1 MNASQKELNQL
12 LSQNQAPLPDQQTRQ
27 LHIQNCKKAILSM
40 DYLGQQSFLE
50 KILTQA
56 SYLSPLV
63 WITQAGILIILLLF
77 ALQESQT
84 SIFSCLLLLPSILTL
99 ILLYELS
106 KSFSCHMWELES
118 GCRYNLPQLFLM
130 RLCILGFC
138 DLLILGS
145 SLIAFRIVGGS
156 LWLFCLC
163 TLLPFFVSAALCLW
177 ALRILGN
184 RCTPLRLSVIPILT
198 AFLCTFWEN
207 QVYVWLSNG
216 FPLEKVSTW
225 ATLSALLF
233 FLYHAVR
240 LCAKQ
245 NDFFNRKEKTVW
257 N

>member
-1 MNASQKELNQL
+1 MNVSQKKLKQL
-12 LSQNQAPLPDQQTRQ
+12 LSQNPAPLPDQQIKQ
-27 LHIQNCKKAILSM
+27 LHIQSCSKAVLSM

-50 KILTQA
+50 KVLTQA
-56 SYLSPLV
+56 SYLSPFA
-63 WITQAGILIILLLF
+63 WTAQAGILIILFLF
-77 ALQESQT
+77 ALQESRL
-84 SIFSCLLLLPSILTL
+84 SIFFCLLLLPSVLTL

-145 SLIAFRIVGGS
+145 SLAAFRMAGGP

-163 TLLPFFVSAALCLW
+163 TLLPFFLSAALCLW
-177 ALRILGN
+177 ALRLFGN
-184 RCTPLRLSVIPILT
+184 RCTPLRLSVIPILIS
-198 AFLCTFWEN
+198 FLCTFWEN
-207 QVYVWLSNG
+207 RIYVWLSKG
-216 FPLEKVSTW
+216 YPLEKAAAW
-225 ATLSALLF
+225 ATPPALLF

-240 LCAKQ
+240 LCAKH